1 MVSSA
6 LLSPG
11 LTDGGI
17 GDITM
22 EAVVG
27 GLEVD
32 DHGKEKKGNFTPRS
46 FDPNK
51 KWESVKSAF

>member
-1 MVSSA
+1 MVSPV

-11 LTDGGI
+11 LTDGGR
-17 GDITM
+17 GEITM

-32 DHGKEKKGNFTPRS
+32 DHGKEKKGNFTPQS
-46 FDPNK
+46 FDP
-51 KWESVKSAF
+51 SH